1 MTKPNQ
7 NDLIVFTDEDGAPWA
22 AFVWGEADP
31 TAVADLIDLDVIAEE
46 TGYEPEDIIAE
57 CSWPPRVQTYHLQLN
72 EDETYSFCDASDPEA
87 QIITG
92 HRFYP
97 QGF

>member
-1 MTKPNQ
+1 MTKPTQ
-7 NDLIVFTDEDGAPWA
+7 NDLIVFTDEDGVPWA

-31 TAVADLIDLDVIAEE
+31 TAVADLIDLDVIVDA
-46 TGYEPEDIIAE
+46 TGYEAEDIMIE
-57 CSWPPRVQTYHLQLN
+57 CSWPPRVQTYHLRQN
-72 EDETYSFCDASDPEA
+72 EDETYSICDATDPEA

-97 QGF
+97 QG